1 MDAAEIKS
9 WIGVVASLSALIV
22 GLVTAL
28 WAYTKFV
35 LERGLLPPSQFD
47 VECTPVGL
55 LGGKK
60 LLEVVLHLRNVGT
73 STLIASDI
81 RVDVLYLERQDL
93 PTLFSDAR
101 FGRLALPHSVRADL
115 APAEP
120 PRYRKKPIPP
130 SRWRRLRWVV
140 LVRRAVGSMTTRR
153 VAAPGEPAKQ
163 PRGITVV
170 PYDTFVQA
178 GVDQLYTFP
187 TAVPESAAFVL
198 IWSSFRYAQSP
209 KPLQRAVL
217 AVSRRLG
224 LVQFTLRHVTAPHTV
239 ERLFSVDG
247 QQEPSGAAGG
257 DRSVREVD

>member
-9 WIGVVASLSALIV
+9 WIGVIASASALII

-47 VECTPVGL
+47 VECTPVGA
-55 LGGKK
+55 LGRKT
-60 LLEVVLHLRNVGT
+60 LLEIVLHLRNVGT

-81 RVDVLYLERQDL
+81 RVDVLYLEERDL

-101 FGRLALPHSVRADL
+101 FGRLSLSHSVRADL
-115 APAEP
+115 LPAKP
-120 PRYRKKPIPP
+120 PRYPKKPMPR
-130 SRWRRLRWVV
+130 SRRSALRWVV
-140 LVRRAVGSMTTRR
+140 RMKKALRWALR
-153 VAAPGEPAKQ
+153 VKLERHKKREPRK

-178 GVDQLYTFP
+178 GVEQIYTFP
-187 TAVPESAAFVL
+187 TAVPDSTNFVL
-198 IWSSFRYAQSP
+198 VWSSFRYAQSP
-209 KPLQRAVL
+209 KPLQRTVL
-217 AVSRRLG
+217 WISRRLG

-239 ERLFSVDG
+239 ERLFSIPTQPQPAGTADG
-247 QQEPSGAAGG
+247 DGSL
-257 DRSVREVD
+257 